1 MTVGARGDW
10 AFVLAFRAEKL
21 AGLVLVAAAVAI
33 ATVLFQTIAENRILT
48 PAVMGFD
55 SLYLAIQTGAVH
67 FLGSRALVALDPR
80 LRFVVETAAMVAL
93 SGLLFRWLF
102 LGRRRSI
109 HLVVLAGLVFGLF
122 FRSLSSMVQ
131 RMLDPNEFAVVQ
143 DMMFASFNKVDT
155 DLLAVA
161 AAAVAG
167 SGIVCLR
174 LVHALDVLALGRDL
188 SVNLGVDHRRL
199 VTALFAV
206 VAILVSVSTALV
218 GPITFFGLLVASL
231 AYQVAGSDRHRETL
245 PAAIL
250 IAIVALV
257 GGQTVLERVFGL
269 DTALSVIVDFAGGL
283 AFLVLLL
290 RSARA

>member
-1 MTVGARGDW
+1 
-10 AFVLAFRAEKL
+10 
-21 AGLVLVAAAVAI
+21 
-33 ATVLFQTIAENRILT
+33 
-48 PAVMGFD
+48 
-55 SLYLAIQTGAVH
+55 
-67 FLGSRALVALDPR
+67 
-80 LRFVVETAAMVAL
+80 
-93 SGLLFRWLF
+93 
-102 LGRRRSI
+102 
-109 HLVVLAGLVFGLF
+109 
-122 FRSLSSMVQ
+122 MVQ